1 MAEEVKIVNDC
12 LTCFSEW
19 GVLKGIK
26 ECRFI
31 EYWILVLENCNFFW
45 KTHEKSMKFV
55 CLKLYEPWVEIV
67 AKKKKNKPSENN
79 TRAIYER
86 GGGPDF
92 SLATSRF

>member
-19 GVLKGIK
+19 GVQKGIK

-67 AKKKKNKPSENN
+67 AKKKKK
-79 TRAIYER
+79 
-86 GGGPDF
+86 
-92 SLATSRF
+92 TSQAKITLVRSMQGAVALISP